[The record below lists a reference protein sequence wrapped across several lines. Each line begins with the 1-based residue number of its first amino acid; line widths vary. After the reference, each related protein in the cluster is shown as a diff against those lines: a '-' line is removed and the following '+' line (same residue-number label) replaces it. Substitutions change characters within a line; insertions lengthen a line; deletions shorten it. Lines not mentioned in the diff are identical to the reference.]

1 MLYSTYIIPLYT
13 CKLRD
18 GDMLKD
24 GVGVCG
30 GVADGVNAALITSV
44 AKRIRDGGRAYTSA
58 SEEDLK
64 RAGF

>member
-1 MLYSTYIIPLYT
+1 
-13 CKLRD
+13 
-18 GDMLKD
+18 MLKD
-24 GVGVCG
+24 GVGVCGG